1 MSTLTRSRSYEI
13 LAVRFALG
21 VLLVLAL
28 SMAIFYAMMQPSSTD
43 FLLMGVF
50 LSITAVISV
59 TVGYGV
65 YRLGW
70 LEQLPSIRW
79 SLLVGY
85 AIASLLTF
93 VNVWLTARLMFAN
106 DHDLT
111 LATILL
117 LFAGG
122 IAIALGGFFSSAL
135 AERIHR
141 LEEAALSVARGRLE
155 TRLQVRGK
163 DELASLGATF
173 NQMAEELQAS
183 QQKQRQ
189 LDALRRDLIA
199 WVSHDLQTPLAS
211 MRLVVEAL
219 ADGVVEDPA
228 TVQRYLRSAQ
238 KDIRSLSILID
249 DLFHLAQL
257 DAGGLSL
264 EFEYGSLADLISDTL
279 ESFSGLA
286 QGQGVDLQGALDAGV
301 DPAWMDTGQ
310 VGRVLSNL
318 VGNAL
323 RHTPPG
329 GEVRVAARRQAGAVL
344 VEVCDNGEGIPPQD
358 LPLVFDR
365 FYRGEKS
372 RSRET
377 GGSGLGLA
385 IARGVVRAHGG
396 EIAVESR
403 PGELTRFTFSL
414 PDKP

>member
-310 VGRVLSNL
+310 VGRVLANL